1 MSDGLINCHAVRHDE
16 KGTTSSEG
24 EDLIWS
30 KPHDKGMVTAKY
42 QAKRDQPNKGG

>member
-1 MSDGLINCHAVRHDE
+1 MIKFHAVRQDE

-42 QAKRDQPNKGG
+42 QPKQVQSNKGG